1 MHRTQRCFLASGC
14 STYRKYALR
23 APRVENST
31 GHGTSPPSRRNPVRY
46 AGYDHGEI
54 MTRLTSY
61 EGLTALVTG
70 ASSGIGRLLALRM
83 AAAGAR
89 VALVARR
96 ERELEELA
104 DKIRAG
110 GGEAVPLVCDVAD
123 RQQALATAEKAAKA
137 LGRIDVL
144 VNNAGYGHHRR
155 FLDWELDDMERVM
168 RVNFLGT
175 LYFTKALLPAMVE
188 RGTGWLV
195 FIASAAGRIA
205 PADETAYAASKHAMV
220 GLAGSLSL
228 EVEGAGV
235 HVLTVCPGAIRTPFF
250 DDEALARLPAV
261 ARRQMAEPEAL
272 VEAIMDALA
281 RGKRELTFPR
291 WIASGYVAQA
301 LAPAFFRGQLKK
313 HTVKDD

>member
-1 MHRTQRCFLASGC
+1 MA
-14 STYRKYALR
+14 
-23 APRVENST
+23 
-31 GHGTSPPSRRNPVRY
+31 
-46 AGYDHGEI
+46 
-54 MTRLTSY
+54 RLTDFT
-61 EGLTALVTG
+61 GRTVLITG

-83 AAAGAR
+83 AAAGAK
-89 VALVARR
+89 VGLVARR
-96 ERELEELA
+96 ESELEVLA
-104 DKIRAG
+104 EEIRAG

-123 RQQALATAEKAAKA
+123 RQQALATAKKAVEV
-137 LGRIDVL
+137 LGRIDLL

-155 FLDWELDDMERVM
+155 FLDWDLEDMERVM

-188 RGTGWLV
+188 RGSGWLV

-228 EVEGAGV
+228 EVEDAGV

-261 ARRQMAEPEAL
+261 ARRQMAEPEDL

-301 LAPAFFRGQLKK
+301 LVPSFFRGQLKK
-313 HTVKDD
+313 HTVREE

>member
-1 MHRTQRCFLASGC
+1 M
-14 STYRKYALR
+14 
-23 APRVENST
+23 P
-31 GHGTSPPSRRNPVRY
+31 
-46 AGYDHGEI
+46 
-54 MTRLTSY
+54 RLTSY
-61 EGLTALVTG
+61 EGLNVLVTG

-104 DKIRAG
+104 DEIRAG
-110 GGEAVPLVCDVAD
+110 GGEATALVCDIGD
-123 RQQALATAEKAAKA
+123 REQALNTASRAVDS
-137 LGRIDVL
+137 LGSIDVL

-155 FLDWELDDMERVM
+155 FLDWDLEGMERVM
-168 RVNFLGT
+168 RVNFLGS

-188 RGTGWLV
+188 CGSGWLV

-261 ARRQMAEPEAL
+261 ARRQMAEPEDL
-272 VEAIMDALA
+272 VEAIIEALA

-301 LAPAFFRGQLKK
+301 LAPSFFRRQLKK

>member
-1 MHRTQRCFLASGC
+1 MARLEDF
-14 STYRKYALR
+14 
-23 APRVENST
+23 T
-31 GHGTSPPSRRNPVRY
+31 GR
-46 AGYDHGEI
+46 
-54 MTRLTSY
+54 
-61 EGLTALVTG
+61 TALITG
-70 ASSGIGRLLALRM
+70 ASSGIGRLLALRI
-83 AAAGAR
+83 ATAGAR
-89 VALVARR
+89 VGLVSRR
-96 ERELEELA
+96 EPELEALA
-104 DKIRAG
+104 EEIRAG
-110 GGEAVPLVCDVAD
+110 GGEAIPLVCDVAD
-123 RQQALATAEKAAKA
+123 RQQALTTAKKAVEA

-155 FLDWELDDMERVM
+155 FLDWDLEDMERVM

-188 RGTGWLV
+188 RGRGWLV

-228 EVEGAGV
+228 EVEDAGV

-261 ARRQMAEPEAL
+261 ARRQMAEPEDL

-301 LAPAFFRGQLKK
+301 LAPSFFRRQLKK

>member
-1 MHRTQRCFLASGC
+1 
-14 STYRKYALR
+14 
-23 APRVENST
+23 
-31 GHGTSPPSRRNPVRY
+31 
-46 AGYDHGEI
+46 

-104 DKIRAG
+104 DEIRAG

-155 FLDWELDDMERVM
+155 FLDWDVEDMERVM

-188 RGTGWLV
+188 RGSGWLV

-228 EVEGAGV
+228 EVEDAGV
-235 HVLTVCPGAIRTPFF
+235 HVLTVCPGAIRTPLF

-261 ARRQMAEPEAL
+261 ARRHMAEPEDL

-281 RGKRELTFPR
+281 RGRRELTFPR

-301 LAPAFFRGQLKK
+301 LAPSFCRDPGATDGLRPS
-313 HTVKDD
+313 

>member
-1 MHRTQRCFLASGC
+1 MA
-14 STYRKYALR
+14 
-23 APRVENST
+23 
-31 GHGTSPPSRRNPVRY
+31 
-46 AGYDHGEI
+46 
-54 MTRLTSY
+54 RLTSY
-61 EGLTALVTG
+61 EGLNALVTG

-96 ERELEELA
+96 EPELEELA
-104 DKIRAG
+104 EEIRAD
-110 GGEAVPLVCDVAD
+110 GGEAVTLVCDVGD
-123 RQQALATAEKAAKA
+123 REQALATAARAVDT
-137 LGRIDVL
+137 LGSIDVL
-144 VNNAGYGHHRR
+144 VNNAGFGHHRR
-155 FLDWELDDMERVM
+155 FLDWDLEDMERLM
-168 RVNFLGT
+168 QVNFLGT

-188 RGTGWLV
+188 RGKGWLV

-228 EVEGAGV
+228 EVEDAGV
-235 HVLTVCPGAIRTPFF
+235 HVLTVYPGAIRTPFF
-250 DDEALARLPAV
+250 DDEALARLPTV
-261 ARRQMAEPEAL
+261 ARRQMAEPEDL

-301 LAPAFFRGQLKK
+301 LAPSFFRGQLKK
-313 HTVKDD
+313 HTVRDD

>member
-1 MHRTQRCFLASGC
+1 MVRLVNF
-14 STYRKYALR
+14 
-23 APRVENST
+23 T
-31 GHGTSPPSRRNPVRY
+31 GR
-46 AGYDHGEI
+46 
-54 MTRLTSY
+54 
-61 EGLTALVTG
+61 TALITG
-70 ASSGIGRLLALRM
+70 ASSGIGRLLALRI

-89 VALVARR
+89 VGLVARR
-96 ERELEELA
+96 EPELETLA
-104 DKIRAG
+104 EEIRAG

-123 RQQALATAEKAAKA
+123 RLQALATAEKATEA

-155 FLDWELDDMERVM
+155 FLDWDLEDMERVM

-175 LYFTKALLPAMVE
+175 LYFTKTLLPAMVE
-188 RGTGWLV
+188 RGSGWLV

-220 GLAGSLSL
+220 GLAGALSL
-228 EVEGAGV
+228 EVEDAGV

-261 ARRQMAEPEAL
+261 ARRQMAEPEDL

-301 LAPAFFRGQLKK
+301 LAPSFFRGQLKK
-313 HTVKDD
+313 HTVKDE